1 MSPVITSDF
10 AINDSAS
17 QPKTNIQQVIKNL
30 KPLKRKYGETKESD
44 LEKENVVFKIH
55 ESKNGSQI

>member
-1 MSPVITSDF
+1 MSPAITSDF

-44 LEKENVVFKIH
+44 LEKGKSRF
-55 ESKNGSQI
+55 